1 MVMLLYRHF
10 IWLMEKTSNMR
21 RKNGVMY
28 DHTKSADTNTAQIN
42 PKGKRIIQAGNEAI
56 AHFDF
61 LLRVRTNSPTEEK
74 LVCFCVIKDKI
85 LIPP

>member
-1 MVMLLYRHF
+1 MLLYRHF

-28 DHTKSADTNTAQIN
+28 DHTKSADNNTAQTN

-61 LLRVRTNSPTEEK
+61 LLRARTNSPTEEK
-74 LVCFCVIKDKI
+74 AVCFCVIKDKI